1 MAVVEF
7 ANGWGL
13 DSELLEKSVSAFSGP
28 QTAAIPY
35 IDELIASV
43 DLSKATNQPIG
54 NRLSHNMKLVR
65 ELPIWIAGIK
75 ARFN

>member
-43 DLSKATNQPIG
+43 NLSKATNW
-54 NRLSHNMKLVR
+54 RL
-65 ELPIWIAGIK
+65 
-75 ARFN
+75 